1 MRKKCIIVVILF
13 ILGIGS
19 YAGVTGG
26 ISITEQEQTEN
37 TDTVTDTLLQI
48 ENIPETNSV
57 LKTDEMQERESDKSN
72 FQIME
77 WGNEIYLPAEYY
89 QENIL
94 ENILGYTLCRTG
106 SRNIWYERDLDY
118 LLEDTAVGNG
128 VFVSEHMYETEA
140 FIGLLL
146 KEILTQRGEVG
157 ENRQQYF
164 TETAAQMLRD
174 IDWSLLDE
182 EWEVMEH
189 TYRTSYTLNH
199 VFGEAGYDFFY
210 AFGPDGKK
218 ITKEE
223 TYYVTVKLSVNSR
236 GIIYDIWMDID
247 KVPTKMLRPEI
258 EVFPTGGLFRREQFS
273 ERVITDGCVDE
284 GKILLDY
291 SVYFKRFEPDYQQ
304 ENCGLLA
311 SGDAAVSA
319 AGIREL
325 LFRSM
330 SGDEGAVP
338 EYAEGLEQIPWED
351 LGEGWIPERMYDCYY
366 IDEIKQGYV
375 SFDYYFYP
383 DHAAMGVEEANVAV
397 VSCTVGI
404 TEGDIYGCGL
414 RVFPMTQAEYAAARE
429 GRGSEKRLLV
439 DKGEVLSG
447 GTDVEIPIPNEPL
460 VYMPLSEYQ
469 VKEEAEEHYARE
481 TAGEL
486 WGFQD
491 AADAASYLGDRFL
504 KDFETREIHNGE
516 IDGMCLKEQW
526 QELDVMIEDHMLD
539 EGWEPDRRYDCY
551 YILENECAGCMHL
564 RYYFY
569 SREPDEIK
577 QRSGKAAAVDVYL
590 SEEGIEDIQVSII

>member
-1 MRKKCIIVVILF
+1 MRKKCIIVAILF
-13 ILGIGS
+13 VLGIGT

-37 TDTVTDTLLQI
+37 TDIETDNILQK
-48 ENIPETNSV
+48 ENIAKTSSV
-57 LKTDEMQERESDKSN
+57 LKTDEVQETEPDKSN

-77 WGNEIYLPAEYY
+77 WSDKIYLPAEYY

-106 SRNIWYERDLDY
+106 SSNIWYDRDLDY
-118 LLEDTAVGNG
+118 LLDDTAVGNG
-128 VFVSEHMYETEA
+128 VFVSEHMHETEP

-146 KEILTQRGEVG
+146 KEVLTRRGEIE
-157 ENRQQYF
+157 ENRLQYF
-164 TETAAQMLRD
+164 TETTVQMLED
-174 IDWSLLDE
+174 TDWSLLDE

-189 TYRTSYTLNH
+189 SYRTNYTLNH

-223 TYYVTVKLSVNSR
+223 TYYVTIELSINSR
-236 GIIYDIWMDID
+236 GIIYDIWMEID
-247 KVPTKMLRPEI
+247 KVPTKNLRPEI
-258 EVFPTGGLFRREQFS
+258 EMYPSGGLFRREQYS
-273 ERVITDGCVDE
+273 ERIITDGCVDE
-284 GKILLDY
+284 DKILLDY

-304 ENCGLLA
+304 ENCGLLV

-319 AGIREL
+319 AGIKEL

-330 SGDEGAVP
+330 NGDEGAVP
-338 EYAEGLEQIPWED
+338 GYAEDLKQIPWED

-366 IDEIKQGYV
+366 IDEVKQGHV
-375 SFDYYFYP
+375 SFEYYFYP
-383 DHAAMGVEEANVAV
+383 DYVAMGVEEANAAV

-414 RVFPMTQAEYAAARE
+414 RVFPITQAEYAAARE
-429 GRGSEKRLLV
+429 RRGSEKRLLV
-439 DKGEVLSG
+439 DRGRVLSG
-447 GTDVEIPIPNEPL
+447 GTDVEIPLPNEPL
-460 VYMPLSEYQ
+460 VYMPLSEYRI
-469 VKEEAEEHYARE
+469 KEEAEEHYVRE

-491 AADAASYLGDRFL
+491 AADAASYLGDKFL
-504 KDFETREIHNGE
+504 RDFETREIHNGE
-516 IDGMCLKEQW
+516 IDEMCLKEQW
-526 QELDVMIEDHMLD
+526 QELDVIENHMLD

-551 YILENECAGCMHL
+551 CILENECAGCMHL

-569 SREPDEIK
+569 SRETDDTK